1 MMSKTSVLRLA
12 AGSVLTLSA
21 LFSAP
26 TMAQQQAQSY
36 VTLEQAQPSD
46 TLNKTEVLE
55 FFSYSCPH
63 CATAEPLVAEW
74 ATTLPENTVLQRVPI
89 AFNAGMADL
98 QRMYYTLEAL
108 DRLDLHTALF
118 NALHQERKPLFDA
131 KALTKWAV
139 DQGVDEAE
147 FTNTFSSFG
156 VNTKVAK
163 ANDLTRAYRIEA
175 TPSLAVGGKYVTN
188 PSMARGIPQMLE
200 LADGLLKQ

>member
-1 MMSKTSVLRLA
+1 MNKTSVLRLA
-12 AGSVLTLSA
+12 ASSVLTLSA

-26 TMAQQQAQSY
+26 SMAQQAQTY

-74 ATTLPENTVLQRVPI
+74 ATKLPENTVLQRVPI
-89 AFNAGMADL
+89 AFNAGMVDL
-98 QRMYYTLEAL
+98 QRMYYTLEAM
-108 DRLDLHTALF
+108 DRLDLHEALF
-118 NALHQERKPLFDA
+118 KALHQERKPLFDA
-131 KALTKWAV
+131 KALTQWAA
-139 DQGVDEAE
+139 DQGIDQDE
-147 FTNTFSSFG
+147 FTKTFNSFG
-156 VNTKVAK
+156 VNTKISK
-163 ANDLTRAYRIEA
+163 ANDLARAYRIEA

-200 LADGLLKQ
+200 LANGLLAQ

>member
-1 MMSKTSVLRLA
+1 MNKSSVLRLA
-12 AGSVLTLSA
+12 ASSVLTLSA

-26 TMAQQQAQSY
+26 SMAQQGQTY
-36 VTLEQAQPSD
+36 VALEQAQPSD

-74 ATTLPENTVLQRVPI
+74 ATKLPEDTVLQRVPV
-89 AFNAGMADL
+89 AFNAGMVDL

-108 DRLDLHTALF
+108 DRLDLHEAF
-118 NALHQERKPLFDA
+118 FKALHIERKPIFDA
-131 KALTKWAV
+131 EALVQWAV
-139 DQGVDEAE
+139 DQGIDEGE
-147 FTNTFSSFG
+147 FTKTFNSFG
-156 VNTKVAK
+156 VNTKIAK
-163 ANDLTRAYRIEA
+163 ANELARVYRIEA
-175 TPSLAVGGKYVTN
+175 TPSLAVAGKYVTN